1 MEKKRLEQHR
11 MKPDGEKGRRGQIET
26 VDPETGEVLKG
37 VFAFIP
43 DRYRSPFGKDFFVMA
58 QEALAY
64 LAQNRRHL
72 GEEGLA
78 VFCCLASRLDFENFI
93 LINQAEAARELGM
106 LPPNFSRAVK
116 RRNARNP
123 QQRAED
129 GQERN
134 VASQPAG
141 RVEGHGQEA
150 LRGAARSPE
159 ARLEAHQRRGAGTGT
174 GRAAARPVQRS

>member
-1 MEKKRLEQHR
+1 

-78 VFCCLASRLDFENFI
+78 VYMI
-93 LINQAEAARELGM
+93 
-106 LPPNFSRAVK
+106 VK
-116 RRNARNP
+116 EGEGFKTWMSP
-123 QQRAED
+123 QFRTFLVGEK
-129 GQERN
+129 N
-134 VASQPAG
+134 
-141 RVEGHGQEA
+141 
-150 LRGAARSPE
+150 
-159 ARLEAHQRRGAGTGT
+159 
-174 GRAAARPVQRS
+174 